1 MELQELSAALKKT
14 ATMIDGFLEKS
25 EIKNGFECAKEYV
38 KENKLDYIEEEIMM
52 AFRHGFHT
60 GVKQERSGKFKE

>member
-1 MELQELSAALKKT
+1 
-14 ATMIDGFLEKS
+14 MIDGFLEKS
-25 EIKNGFECAKEYV
+25 EIKSGFECAKEYV

-60 GVKQERSGKFKE
+60 GGPRVTGSHSIPVEFPGSVG

>member
-14 ATMIDGFLEKS
+14 ATIIDVFLEKS
-25 EIKNGFECAKEYV
+25 ETKSGSECAKEYV
-38 KENKLDYIEEEIMM
+38 KENKLEYIEEEIMM
-52 AFRHGFHT
+52 AFRNGFHT